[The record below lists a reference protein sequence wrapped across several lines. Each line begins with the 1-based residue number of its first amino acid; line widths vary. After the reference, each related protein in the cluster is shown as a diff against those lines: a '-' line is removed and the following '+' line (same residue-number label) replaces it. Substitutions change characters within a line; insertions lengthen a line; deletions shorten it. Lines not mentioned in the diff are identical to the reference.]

1 MIPHVTGEV
10 KHRLR
15 RLAMTGGEDGG
26 PADVVFVEVGGTV
39 GDYENSFYIGES
51 LLTKKALI
59 RLLCWLTYVTSRNPR
74 SKVPATQLGIKL
86 LMQAGIQPT

>member
-1 MIPHVTGEV
+1 MSLEV

-39 GDYENSFYIGES
+39 GDYENGFYIEAAS
-51 LLTKKALI
+51 LPMKKALI
-59 RLLCWLTYVTSRNPR
+59 RLLCWVDLCH
-74 SKVPATQLGIKL
+74 
-86 LMQAGIQPT
+86 